1 MTIHPLAIVSP
12 EAQIGKHVTIGPFAV
27 IESDV
32 VIGEGCRIA
41 AHAVIK
47 DGTTL
52 GSHNEIGEAA
62 IVGGHPQHL
71 KKPEQLGRLVIG
83 SHNIIREHATLH
95 RAMKPEAAT
104 TVGDHNMFMAGAHV
118 AHDCC
123 VGNRVVLA
131 NNALLAGHV
140 IVEDAAFL
148 SGAVGVHQ
156 FCRIGTLAMVGG
168 LGRVVQD
175 VPPYVLIDGI
185 SGCVVGLNLVGLR
198 RNGFTTEQVAE
209 LKRAYRLIY
218 RRGTKWTEILE
229 ALQSEFSEGPAAV
242 FHQFLSGGKRGF
254 VQERR
259 LPPGATIKLRPQAEN
274 SVETGESQLG
284 VPAEYRAKAG

>member
-12 EAQIGKHVTIGPFAV
+12 EAQIGNQVTIGPFAV

-47 DGTTL
+47 DGTIL
-52 GSHNEIGEAA
+52 GAHNEVGEAA
-62 IVGGHPQHL
+62 ILGGHPQHL
-71 KKPEQLGRLVIG
+71 KKPEKLGRLIIG
-83 SHNIIREHATLH
+83 GHNIIREHATLH

-104 TVGDHNMFMAGAHV
+104 VVGEHNMFMAGAHV

-131 NNALLAGHV
+131 NNVLLAGHV
-140 IVEDAAFL
+140 TVEDAAFL

-156 FCRIGTLAMVGG
+156 FCRIGSLAMIGG
-168 LGRVVQD
+168 LARVVQD
-175 VPPYVLIDGI
+175 VPPYVLIDGT

-198 RNGFTTEQVAE
+198 RNGYTTDQVAQ

-218 RRGTKWTEILE
+218 RRGTKWTEIL
-229 ALQSEFSEGPAAV
+229 ADLQNEFTAGPAMA
-242 FHQFLSGGKRGF
+242 FYQFLSSGKRGF

-259 LPPGATIKLRPQAEN
+259 LPPGATIKLRPQADDA
-274 SVETGESQLG
+274 VETGESQFTA
-284 VPAEYRAKAG
+284 VPELRAKAG

>member
-1 MTIHPLAIVSP
+1 MIIHPLAIVSP
-12 EAQIGKHVTIGPFAV
+12 EAHVGKHVTIGPFAV

-52 GSHNEIGEAA
+52 GQHNEVGEAA
-62 IVGGHPQHL
+62 ILGGHPQHL
-71 KKPEQLGRLVIG
+71 KKPDQLGRLVIG
-83 SHNIIREHATLH
+83 AHNIIREHATLH
-95 RAMKPEAAT
+95 RAMKPEEAT
-104 TVGDHNMFMAGAHV
+104 IVGDRNLLMAGAHV
-118 AHDCC
+118 AHDCR
-123 VGNRVVLA
+123 VGNRVVLV
-131 NNALLAGHV
+131 NNVLLAGHV
-140 IVEDAAFL
+140 TVEDAAFL

-156 FCRIGTLAMVGG
+156 FCRIGTLAMIGG
-168 LGRVVQD
+168 LARVVQD
-175 VPPYVLIDGI
+175 VPPYVLIDGT

-209 LKRAYRLIY
+209 LKQAYRLIY

-229 ALQSEFSEGPAAV
+229 ALKGEFTAGPATA
-242 FHQFLSGGKRGF
+242 FHQFLSSGKRGF

-259 LPPGATIKLRPQAEN
+259 LPPGATIKLRPQADEN
-274 SVETGESQLG
+274 SDESQFATTPELWT
-284 VPAEYRAKAG
+284 KAG

>member
-12 EAQIGKHVTIGPFAV
+12 EAQIGNHVTIGPFAV

-32 VIGEGCRIA
+32 VIGEGCSIA

-47 DGTTL
+47 NGTTL
-52 GSHNEIGEAA
+52 GAHNEVGEAA
-62 IVGGHPQHL
+62 ILGGHPQHL
-71 KKPEQLGRLVIG
+71 KKPQDLGRLVIG
-83 SHNIIREHATLH
+83 AHNIIREHATMH
-95 RAMKPEAAT
+95 RAMKPAAAT
-104 TVGDHNMFMAGAHV
+104 VVGEHNMFMAGAHV

-168 LGRVVQD
+168 LARVVQD
-175 VPPYVLIDGI
+175 VPPYMLIDGI

-198 RNGFTTEQVAE
+198 RNGLTTDQVTE
-209 LKRAYRLIY
+209 LKQAYRMIY
-218 RRGTKWTEILE
+218 RRNMKWTEILE
-229 ALQSEFSEGPAAV
+229 SLRSEFAAGPAAALYP
-242 FHQFLSGGKRGF
+242 FLSGGKRGF

-259 LPPGATIKLRPQAEN
+259 LPPGATIKLRPPIDE
-274 SVETGESQLG
+274 
-284 VPAEYRAKAG
+284 PASLDASPATFLPEMHSKAG